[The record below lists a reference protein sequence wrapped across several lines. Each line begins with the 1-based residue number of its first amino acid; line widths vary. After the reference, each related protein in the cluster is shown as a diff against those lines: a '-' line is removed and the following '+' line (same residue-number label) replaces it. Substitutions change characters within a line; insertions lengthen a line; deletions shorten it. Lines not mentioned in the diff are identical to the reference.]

1 MVFAGG
7 ASVSRMFEQRRLF
20 ARARRRR
27 GSALGVP
34 ALLLLV
40 AVAACSSADGEAKG
54 PSARDVPTF
63 DDGVVRFS
71 ERFAERIGLQTEV
84 AEVRELVPALHVTGI
99 LEFDQ
104 KRIAAV
110 GSRISGRVTDVH
122 VVEGAVVK
130 AGDILATLESAE
142 LGSAQADIMAVRA
155 RALAAEANE
164 ARKLQLVRE
173 GIASKRSA
181 EVAEREADVADA
193 ELMAARQRVQA
204 LIGDDLRAA
213 AKAKGRAKLGLLPL
227 RAPIDGS
234 VVGVDVF
241 RGQAVEPSHTAFTIA
256 DPSQLWVRLAVF
268 EGELAALREGDM
280 VEIES
285 QADAGVRL
293 TGTVVYVS
301 PILDPV
307 SLSAEV
313 RVIVPNPD
321 RKLRAGQAVGARI
334 LTSGN
339 RRDVL
344 SVPRAAVVQV
354 DGKPTV
360 FVVVGERTVIPRPVT
375 LGGAGIDRVEI
386 VDGLAR
392 GEEVVVDGV
401 FALKSELFR

>member
-1 MVFAGG
+1 ML
-7 ASVSRMFEQRRLF
+7 EDRRSTPRIGQIWPITLF
-20 ARARRRR
+20 LA
-27 GSALGVP
+27 
-34 ALLLLV
+34 LV
-40 AVAACSSADGEAKG
+40 AGCSNADGEAKG

-63 DDGVVRFS
+63 EDGVVRFS
-71 ERFAERIGLQTEV
+71 ERFGERIGLKTEV
-84 AEVRELVPALHVTGI
+84 AEVRELTPALHVTGI

-122 VVEGAVVK
+122 VVEGAVVE
-130 AGDILATLESAE
+130 AGDILASLESAE

-164 ARKLQLVRE
+164 ARKQQLVKE
-173 GIASKRSA
+173 GIASRRSA

-193 ELMAARQRVQA
+193 ELIAARQRVQA
-204 LIGDDLRAA
+204 LIGSDLAA
-213 AKAKGRAKLGLLPL
+213 ATKAKGRSKLGLLPL
-227 RAPIDGS
+227 RAPIGGS
-234 VVGVDVF
+234 VVGVSVF

-268 EGELAALREGDM
+268 EGELQALHEGDR

-285 QADAGVRL
+285 QADSSVRL
-293 TGTVVYVS
+293 EGTVVYVS

-334 LTSGN
+334 FTSGG
-339 RRDVL
+339 RREVL
-344 SVPRAAVVQV
+344 SVPRGAVVQV

-360 FVVVGERTVIPRPVT
+360 FAVVGERAVMPKPVT
-375 LGGAGIDRVEI
+375 LGGAGVDRVEI
-386 VDGLAR
+386 LDGLER